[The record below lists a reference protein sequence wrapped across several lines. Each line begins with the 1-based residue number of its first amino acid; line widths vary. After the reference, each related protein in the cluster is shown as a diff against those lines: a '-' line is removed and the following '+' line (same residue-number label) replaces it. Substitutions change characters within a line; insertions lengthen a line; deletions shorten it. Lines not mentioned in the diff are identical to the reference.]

1 MTEYL
6 LLMMAS
12 FLQRPF
18 PPFADSR
25 RSGWAA
31 FFAAL
36 IVFAI
41 LFLGEPFQL
50 DTVPLNTKF
59 TLSLAYAAATLLVST
74 LFLVLLPFFF
84 PSLFDSRRWKV
95 SKEILFFCILLACIS
110 VVNAWVNA
118 IANQIPFTMGMLFRM
133 TGNTLLVGIVPV
145 ALSIFVKQ
153 QVLLRH
159 YQQGAIAINEAVA
172 EKTNQHVNSIP
183 DTLASP
189 SATSL
194 LLTGDNQGETLN
206 LLPAQWMAAEANDNY
221 VRIFFDQPTG
231 EGSVLFRTTLK
242 KMEAQLQGH
251 AGIYRCH
258 KSFLVNLQKVSHL
271 SGNAQGYRLH
281 LVNSELQIPVS
292 RSLNSELKEKLKNS
306 LH

>member
-1 MTEYL
+1 
-6 LLMMAS
+6 MMAS

-18 PPFADSR
+18 PPYANSR
-25 RSGWAA
+25 RSGLAA
-31 FFAAL
+31 FMAAF

-50 DTVPLNTKF
+50 DTVPVTTRF

-74 LFLVLLPFFF
+74 LFVVLLPLFF
-84 PSLFDSRRWKV
+84 PALFDSRRWIV
-95 SKEILFFCILLACIS
+95 GKEILFFCIILACIS
-110 VVNAWVNA
+110 VANAGVNAV
-118 IANQIPFTMGMLFRM
+118 ANQIPFSMGMLLRM
-133 TGNTLLVGIVPV
+133 AGYTLLVGIVPV
-145 ALSIFVKQ
+145 TLSVFVKQ

-159 YQQGAIAINEAVA
+159 YQRGANTINSVVA
-172 EKTNQHVNSIP
+172 GKAHHPIE
-183 DTLASP
+183 TLQKANDQA

-221 VRIFFDQPTG
+221 VRIFYDQPSG
-231 EGSVLFRTTLK
+231 ESSVLFRTTLK
-242 KMEAQLQGH
+242 KIEAQLQGH
-251 AGIYRCH
+251 SGAYRCH

-292 RSLNSELKEKLKNS
+292 RSLNAELKEKLKNS